1 MESKLHY
8 LVKDLKAILK
18 DKKEDKEK
26 VKGEFSFSKDNLD
39 TCNVEVEIELIVPKE
54 IVGIPKQPIEYHVKL
69 KYEIYHRT
77 FLGESVYKGE
87 EIEELFI
94 KLSKDFEKFENM

>member
-1 MESKLHY
+1 MEDKLHY

-18 DKKEDKEK
+18 DKGR
-26 VKGEFSFSKDNLD
+26 VKTGFCFSKNNLD
-39 TCNVEVEIELIVPKE
+39 TCNVEIEIESVKPKE
-54 IVGIPKQPIEYHVKL
+54 IIGIPKQPIEYHTKL

-77 FLGESVYKGE
+77 FLGEKIYKGE

-94 KLSKDFEKFENM
+94 KLSKDFKKFEE

>member
-1 MESKLHY
+1 MEGKLHY

-18 DKKEDKEK
+18 DKGE
-26 VKGEFSFSKDNLD
+26 VKTGFCFSKNNLD
-39 TCNVEVEIELIVPKE
+39 TCNVEVEIVSVKPKE

-77 FLGESVYKGE
+77 FLGENVYKDE